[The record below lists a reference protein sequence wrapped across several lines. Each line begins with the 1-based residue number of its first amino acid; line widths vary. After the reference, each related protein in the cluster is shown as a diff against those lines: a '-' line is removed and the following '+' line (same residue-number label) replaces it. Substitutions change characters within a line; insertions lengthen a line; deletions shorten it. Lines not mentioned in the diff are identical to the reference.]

1 MTFFSAPAES
11 RAQSQPIGTTLPPI
25 QARQSSDD
33 AAFGNAIVLRDLS
46 DAELQQYILSC
57 AVQFVA
63 AQRRWETTGCFAAI
77 GDRDRWWQAEADAL
91 VEQGCRFNA

>member
-1 MTFFSAPAES
+1 MTFFSDPATS
-11 RAQSQPIGTTLPPI
+11 QAQSQPIGTTLPQI
-25 QARQSSDD
+25 QAQQVSDD
-33 AAFGNAIVLRDLS
+33 AANGNAIVLRDLS

-77 GDRDRWWQAEADAL
+77 GDRDRWWQEEVTAL
-91 VEQGCRFNA
+91 VERGNR